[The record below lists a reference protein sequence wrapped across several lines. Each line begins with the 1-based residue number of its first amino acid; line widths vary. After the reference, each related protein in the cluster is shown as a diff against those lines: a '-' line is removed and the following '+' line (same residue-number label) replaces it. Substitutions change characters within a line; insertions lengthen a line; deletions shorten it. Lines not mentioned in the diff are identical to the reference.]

1 MSRATDPVAR
11 PLQMATTPIEEVE
24 MADEPREL
32 TPEELEA
39 QRGSELPPR
48 EVMSLISSGGPSSI
62 AMPPDFPEPPPAF
75 EPDPVVD

>member
-1 MSRATDPVAR
+1 MP
-11 PLQMATTPIEEVE
+11 E
-24 MADEPREL
+24 EPREL

-39 QRGSELPPR
+39 QEGSELPAR

-62 AMPPDFPEPPPAF
+62 ALPPDFPEAPPAF